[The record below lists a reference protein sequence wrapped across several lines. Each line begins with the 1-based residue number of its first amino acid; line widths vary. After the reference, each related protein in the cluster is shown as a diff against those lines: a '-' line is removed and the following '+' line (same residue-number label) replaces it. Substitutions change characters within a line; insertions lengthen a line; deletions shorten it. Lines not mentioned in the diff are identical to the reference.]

1 MKTHKHHA
9 VAKSRGGSD
18 EWWNFEEKDAYQ
30 HAYDHAVDYVLFDNA
45 PVFDCRHEAWPLLP
59 DDLKEAVKVKLSSQM
74 REKFS
79 HQKGENHPCYG
90 LRGEQ
95 SFNYGRRHTPES
107 REKMSVALKG
117 KPKSKDHIEK
127 IVENLKNRPPKS
139 LETREKL
146 SKTLRGRPKSEEHKQ
161 KISEASMGN
170 QRWLGR
176 KHTEETK
183 RKMSE
188 AAKNRKRKE
197 D

>member
-1 MKTHKHHA
+1 MKIHKHHA

-30 HAYDHAVDYVLFDNA
+30 HAYDHAVDFVLFDHA

-59 DDLKEAVKVKLSSQM
+59 DNLKEAVRAKLSSQM
-74 REKFS
+74 RAMFS
-79 HQKGENHPCYG
+79 HQKRENHPQFG

-95 SFNYGRRHTPES
+95 SVNYGRRHTPES

-117 KPKSKDHIEK
+117 KPKSKEHIEK
-127 IVENLKNRPPKS
+127 IVENLRSRPPKS

-146 SKTLRGRPKSEEHKQ
+146 SKTLRGRPKSDEHKQ

-176 KHTEETK
+176 KHSEETK

-188 AAKNRKRKE
+188 AAKNRKKKE

>member
-1 MKTHKHHA
+1 MKTHKHHV

-30 HAYDHAVDYVLFDNA
+30 HAYDHAVDFVLFDNA

-59 DDLKEAVKVKLSSQM
+59 EDLKEIVKTKLSYLM
-74 REKFS
+74 RKRFK
-79 HQKGENHPCYG
+79 HQKGENHPLYG
-90 LRGEQ
+90 LRGEKAVC
-95 SFNYGRRHTPES
+95 YGRRHTAEAL
-107 REKMSVALKG
+107 EKMSQAKKG
-117 KPKSKDHIEK
+117 KPKSKEHVQK
-127 IVENLKNRPPKS
+127 ITEMLKNRPPAS
-139 LETREKL
+139 LETRKKL
-146 SKTLRGRPKSEEHKQ
+146 SEALKERPKSEEHKQ

-176 KHTEETK
+176 KHSEETK

-188 AAKNRKRKE
+188 SAKNRKKE